1 MDDEKREMRALTT
14 RRELLRRGVGAALAA
29 GAAGAVSALGGCLM
43 PRARRPDPSA
53 GPAHAMCPIAPPVA
67 ARVHVARGKDLVAI
81 TRAAL
86 DSLGGAAAVVR
97 PGDRVFLKPNMVT
110 LPWAGP
116 QFDPFRGGECTK
128 AEVIVA
134 VAEQCLEAGAAEV
147 VIGDGSQQARFDWSR
162 ATYLDRSTDL
172 EQEAAR
178 LRKRHGRPVKLA
190 CLEVDTPEW
199 IEVPTRNSQGRVAV
213 SSLVLH
219 ADKVVSIPVAKTHCW
234 AYFTLSLKNFI
245 GVTPFARYGGGE
257 MGRVDRWKL
266 HRHDMSPLEFN
277 RFPQDIALAVKPA
290 LAVIDLSVGMEGD
303 GPSRSTGGVALDVAS
318 RLGDWLVLAST
329 DLAAADATAARVMSQ
344 EESKIE
350 EIFGMAR
357 AAGLGA
363 MCADE
368 ITLVGGELPA
378 LRIPWRPATPK
389 NYG

>member
-1 MDDEKREMRALTT
+1 MTSPRRTT
-14 RRELLRRGVGAALAA
+14 RRELLRTGARAVLAA
-29 GAAGAVSALGGCLM
+29 GAARALGGCFT
-43 PRARRPDPSA
+43 PRAPRPVPGRS
-53 GPAHAMCPIAPPVA
+53 PTYAMCPLAPPVP

-86 DSLGGAAAVVR
+86 DSLGGAAAVIR
-97 PGDRVFLKPNMVT
+97 PGDRVFLKPNLVT

-147 VIGDGSQQARFDWSR
+147 VVGDGSQRPRFDWALAR
-162 ATYLDRSTDL
+162 YLDGSSDL
-172 EQEAAR
+172 AAEAAR
-178 LRKRHGRPVKLA
+178 LARRYGRPVRLA

-199 IEVPTRNSQGRVAV
+199 IEVPTRNSYGTVAV

-219 ADKVVSIPVAKTHCW
+219 ADKVVSIPVAKTHSW

-245 GVTPFARYGGGE
+245 GVTPLARYGAGS

-266 HRHDMSPLEFN
+266 HRHDMTPLEFN
-277 RFPQDIALAVKPA
+277 RFPQDIARAVKPA

-303 GPSRSTGGVALDVAS
+303 GPSRATGGEPLDVS
-318 RLGDWLVLAST
+318 TRLGDWLVLAST
-329 DLAAADATAARVMSQ
+329 DLAAADATAARIMSQ
-344 EESKIE
+344 DESHIQE
-350 EIFGMAR
+350 VFGMAR
-357 AAGLGA
+357 ADGLGA
-363 MCADE
+363 MCAEE
-368 ITLVGGELPA
+368 IALVGGELAA
-378 LRIPWRPATPK
+378 LRIPWKPARLQ